1 MPVIIEFLLYYPVVV
16 FPYPTELLLLLYEAY
31 FVRISLFFLCLY
43 DFVAVSPLVVT
54 TVLLQLIL
62 HHAVCILFFKE
73 IPEVGLRIA
82 NRNSFHF
89 SY

>member
-1 MPVIIEFLLYYPVVV
+1 MPVIIEFLLYYPAVV
-16 FPYPTELLLLLYEAY
+16 FAYPTELILLLYEAY

-43 DFVAVSPLVVT
+43 DFVAISPLVT

-82 NRNSFHF
+82 NRNNFHF
-89 SY
+89 SC